1 MCAKAPEAGKFA
13 RDAHPHAAAG
23 ALWLARLSLTDFRC
37 YGQATFEVDH
47 RPVVLAGP
55 NGAGKTNLLEAISLL
70 APGRGLRGARLNE
83 IDRRAEPGAR
93 AAGRPAQGGW
103 SVAAR
108 VMTPDGPRDVGTGR
122 ETDEANGDAGETRER
137 RLVKIDGSFAKGQQA
152 LAGVLRLVWLTPRM
166 DGLFREGPGPRRRFL
181 DRLVTGFDSGHA
193 GRLAAYEQAL
203 RQRGRLLKTGEGDA
217 SWRSALEDTMAR
229 YGIAIAAARRGFVLD
244 LARACAVGIGPFPR
258 AQVSVAGEVDDWLG
272 EMPALRAE
280 DELRARLAACRAQDG
295 EAGGAAVGPHRSDF
309 VVADLETGRP
319 AGQGSTGEQKALL
332 LSIVLAHARLVA
344 LERDAPPV
352 LLLDEVAAHLDRAR
366 RTRLFEEVLAL
377 GAQAWLTGTEA
388 ALFDELGP
396 AAQHYRVENAT
407 LTPLA

>member
-1 MCAKAPEAGKFA
+1 MCAKASETGKFA
-13 RDAHPHAAAG
+13 RDAHPHAAGG

-108 VMTPDGPRDVGTGR
+108 VMTPEGPRDVGTGR
-122 ETDEANGDAGETRER
+122 EADEANGDAGETRER

-181 DRLVTGFDSGHA
+181 DRLVTGFDAGHA

-229 YGIAIAAARRGFVLD
+229 YGVAIAAARRGFVLD

-280 DELRARLAACRAQDG
+280 DELRAR
-295 EAGGAAVGPHRSDF
+295 
-309 VVADLETGRP
+309 
-319 AGQGSTGEQKALL
+319 
-332 LSIVLAHARLVA
+332 
-344 LERDAPPV
+344 
-352 LLLDEVAAHLDRAR
+352 
-366 RTRLFEEVLAL
+366 
-377 GAQAWLTGTEA
+377 
-388 ALFDELGP
+388 
-396 AAQHYRVENAT
+396 
-407 LTPLA
+407 